1 MEVVFLT
8 CFTSHLS
15 NFADVNMES
24 HKLKRKPN
32 WSSEESLALTTLV
45 EEYKDVVRGKLS
57 PQLTSQMKSKAWGE
71 IAVKLR
77 AMSVGPTRTAAEVE
91 KKWHNIFSKTKTE
104 ISNHRRIITGT
115 GGGPPPKSLSAVAEA
130 VTSVIGANNT
140 YLMGIEGG
148 IDTSLLNLDIVGDE
162 SVGIHVIE
170 GPPDTDPHILGST
183 PLEVTSVLESSL
195 PLVTSGNSSRDINL
209 KRKME
214 ELTCR
219 KLELE
224 VQYLEM
230 KIRKLK
236 KEE

>member
-1 MEVVFLT
+1 MYSS
-8 CFTSHLS
+8 SH
-15 NFADVNMES
+15 
-24 HKLKRKPN
+24 
-32 WSSEESLALTTLV
+32 
-45 EEYKDVVRGKLS
+45 
-57 PQLTSQMKSKAWGE
+57 
-71 IAVKLR
+71 
-77 AMSVGPTRTAAEVE
+77 
-91 KKWHNIFSKTKTE
+91 
-104 ISNHRRIITGT
+104 HR
-115 GGGPPPKSLSAVAEA
+115 
-130 VTSVIGANNT
+130 
-140 YLMGIEGG
+140 
-148 IDTSLLNLDIVGDE
+148 
-162 SVGIHVIE
+162 GIHVIE